1 MMKAVMLRWDIT
13 PILWESVR
21 IVAAHSATKKA
32 VLSVTPAASLNAK
45 MKKIL
50 YIVLDGLGDLPIKE
64 LNHKTPLE
72 AAITP
77 NMDRLAQQGK
87 TGLVYPVGRG
97 IAPESDIAVISL
109 LGYDAHKYYTGRGPL
124 ESFAEGLAVE
134 EGNLVLR
141 VNFATVENDGK
152 TIKDRRVGRNLT
164 TDEATALA
172 KEINSK
178 VTLSGA
184 TFEFKNTIGHR
195 GVLVIRGM
203 RAKLSGWITNTDP
216 AYAREGVF
224 GVAKEKFDNL
234 VAESIPM
241 PGYENLAEAKEAAAA
256 LNEFTQKSHQ
266 VLEDSLVNK
275 KRISENKMPANIILC
290 RDAGDHLP
298 EFPKIESLYNVKF
311 GSFVQMPVERG
322 IALLTGMEIIAVPS
336 STGHLDV
343 DYPVWVKVALDSRE
357 KYDGIYV
364 HIKGPD
370 EPGHD
375 GNFPQKKEI
384 IEAIDKF
391 FFANLLPNID
401 ISQTILAVTSDHST
415 PCSLKAHSADPVPL
429 LICGGNIKPDG
440 TLSFSEKAAKVGSL
454 GELKGQDILPLL
466 VKSSSS

>member
-1 MMKAVMLRWDIT
+1 
-13 PILWESVR
+13 
-21 IVAAHSATKKA
+21 
-32 VLSVTPAASLNAK
+32 

-64 LNHKTPLE
+64 LNNKTPLE
-72 AAITP
+72 AAQTP
-77 NMDRLAQQGK
+77 HLDRLTQSGR
-87 TGLVYPVGRG
+87 TGIVYPVAKG

-124 ESFAEGLAVE
+124 EAFAEGLVINDGDLA
-134 EGNLVLR
+134 LR
-141 VNFATVENDGK
+141 VNFATVQADAK

-164 TDEATALA
+164 IEEAAALT

-178 VTLSGA
+178 VTLSSA

-203 RAKLSGWITNTDP
+203 RSKLSGGITNTDP
-216 AYAREGVF
+216 AYGREGVF
-224 GVAKEKFDNL
+224 GVARERFENF
-234 VAESIPM
+234 VAESLPM
-241 PGYENLAEAKEAAAA
+241 PGYENSPEALEAAFL
-256 LNEFTQKSHQ
+256 LNEFTQKSHK
-266 VLEDSLVNK
+266 VLNESAVNK
-275 KRISENKMPANIILC
+275 KKISEGKLAANIILS

-298 EFPKIESLYNVKF
+298 KFPKIYSLYNIKF

-322 IALLTGMEIIAVPS
+322 IALLTGMEVIDVPS

-343 DYPVWVKVALDSRE
+343 DYSVWAKIALESIK

-375 GNFPQKKEI
+375 GDFIKKKDI

-391 FFANLLPNID
+391 FFADLLSGLD
-401 ISQTILAVTSDHST
+401 INNTVLLVTADHST
-415 PCSLKAHSADPVPL
+415 VCAIKAHSAEPVPL
-429 LICGGNIKPDG
+429 LICGANIKPDG
-440 TLSFSEKAAKVGSL
+440 SLSFSERVARLGSL
-454 GELKGQDILPLL
+454 GELKGQDIMPLL
-466 VKSSSS
+466 VKSSQGII

>member
-1 MMKAVMLRWDIT
+1 
-13 PILWESVR
+13 
-21 IVAAHSATKKA
+21 
-32 VLSVTPAASLNAK
+32 

-64 LNHKTPLE
+64 LNNKTPLE
-72 AAITP
+72 AALTP
-77 NMDRLAQQGK
+77 NMDRLAQKGR
-87 TGLVYPVGRG
+87 TGLVYPVGKN

-124 ESFAEGLAVE
+124 EAFAEGLTINDGDLA
-134 EGNLVLR
+134 LR
-141 VNFATVENDGK
+141 VNFATVESDGK

-178 VTLSGA
+178 VTLSSA

-203 RAKLSGWITNTDP
+203 RSKLSGWITNTDP
-216 AYAREGVF
+216 AYDREGVF
-224 GVAKEKFDNL
+224 GVAKEKFNNFL
-234 VAESIPM
+234 AESLPM
-241 PGYENLAEAKEAAAA
+241 ASYENSAEAKEAASL

-266 VLEDSLVNK
+266 VLNESLVNK
-275 KRISENKMPANIILC
+275 KRVSGNKLPANIILS

-298 EFPKIESLYNVKF
+298 KFPKIESLYNIKF

-322 IALLTGMEIIAVPS
+322 IALLTGMEIIDVPT

-343 DYPVWVKVALDSRE
+343 DYPIWAKIALDSIK
-357 KYDGIYV
+357 KYDGLYV

-370 EPGHD
+370 EPAHD
-375 GNFPQKKEI
+375 GNFNQKKEI
-384 IEAIDKF
+384 IEAIDRF
-391 FFANLLPNID
+391 FFAHLLPKLD
-401 ISQTILAVTSDHST
+401 INNAVIALTSDHST
-415 PCSLKAHSADPVPL
+415 VCSIKAHSSDPVPL

-440 TLSFSEKAAKVGSL
+440 SLSFSEKTAKLGSL
-454 GELKGQDILPLL
+454 GEIKGQDIMSLL
-466 VKSSSS
+466 VKTAQE